1 METRS
6 KTCRKCG
13 DTKPISD
20 FYVKSANSRQGRDYS
35 ASLAGYS
42 GNCKSCDK
50 QYAAEHRKRRG
61 PEHALYMKDLD
72 LRRKYGFGI
81 ERFNEMFAA
90 QNGCCAICG
99 RHQTEFVKGLAVDHD
114 HSTGAIRQLLCPNC
128 NVGLGAFRDN
138 VVLLAEAIKYLETH
152 AAAGGD
158 GKPAASGKGA
168 KNSAERD
175 LGPVH

>member
-13 DTKPISD
+13 ETKPISD
-20 FYVKSANSRQGRDYS
+20 FYVKSSNSREGRDYS

-50 QYAAEHRKRRG
+50 QYANQRRQKLG
-61 PEHALYMKDLD
+61 SKHALYMKDLD

-114 HSTGAIRQLLCPNC
+114 YSTGAIRQLLCPNC
-128 NVGLGAFRDN
+128 NVGLGAFRDD
-138 VVLLAEAIKYLETH
+138 VVLIAKAIKYLETH
-152 AAAGGD
+152 AASGGASE
-158 GKPAASGKGA
+158 PAASSSDT
-168 KNSAERD
+168 KNSAARSTRS
-175 LGPVH
+175 VH